1 VEHDSTPRVA
11 LCQVQGRRFL
21 IDGGAVE
28 RQQGNALGVRQGFR
42 ALPEQAGQML
52 GMVRKVLEEDVLLPQ
67 IALHAPPMVE
77 QAGFAGQA
85 QAIESGQDKQHKRP
99 KAR

>member
-1 VEHDSTPRVA
+1 
-11 LCQVQGRRFL
+11 
-21 IDGGAVE
+21 
-28 RQQGNALGVRQGFR
+28 
-42 ALPEQAGQML
+42 ML

-67 IALHAPPMVE
+67 IALHAPPMIE